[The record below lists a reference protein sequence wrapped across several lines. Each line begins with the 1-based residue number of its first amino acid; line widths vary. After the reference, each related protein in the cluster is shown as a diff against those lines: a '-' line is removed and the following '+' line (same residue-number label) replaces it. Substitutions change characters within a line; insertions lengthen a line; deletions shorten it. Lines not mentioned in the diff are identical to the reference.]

1 MNSDARIGVWK
12 LKQNCSAQSFEGK
25 AFPRAQQ
32 QQPRQ
37 TFLTAPHRY
46 VFPRGKGCAQKS
58 LPTTQERF
66 YVNRQE
72 SSKTHLTSYIGAWR
86 QRPRSFPPWL
96 GLPLPRPPGVCEQ
109 ACPGVLFVEATYR
122 HLF

>member
-37 TFLTAPHRY
+37 TFLTAPHRF
-46 VFPRGKGCAQKS
+46 VFPRDKGCAQKS
-58 LPTTQERF
+58 PRKILCKSTGTIQNSLDIVHR
-66 YVNRQE
+66 
-72 SSKTHLTSYIGAWR
+72 AWR
-86 QRPRSFPPWL
+86 QRPSSFSPGARAAATSPA
-96 GLPLPRPPGVCEQ
+96 GVCEQ
-109 ACPGVLFVEATYR
+109 ACLG
-122 HLF
+122 